1 MSSSPEVIG
10 QGSYGC
16 VHGPS
21 LTCNNKPKINYSNTV
36 SKTIHKSDAA
46 KEMREYKGISNADQ
60 DEDFYLGKPVL
71 CDIQDIPRNTEA
83 IKKCQIADSVL
94 RNLANYKLIIMKDGG
109 ENLETYSKTVRTW
122 PLTTESTKKCEQFLL
137 ETVRLFY
144 GLTAFKEHDL
154 IHHDLKPQNIVYN
167 EKENR
172 MNFIDFGIM
181 QSKTKITDLL
191 LKGKSYQY
199 SIFHWS
205 FPWDTLFLNKR
216 NFVNIKSH
224 RKAWLIDH
232 YKRQVG
238 NYPHIN
244 NFFYYSLDPYSVHP
258 NYSDQVN
265 HVFDDYDDFIANES
279 GTFTH
284 PQFVDKCLDA
294 VDTYGLGM
302 ALLFWLHRAKQHL
315 DQPLVIGLQII
326 LGKMVSAKA
335 SNRLSAADALD
346 WIERLFETTG
356 LLRKHKK
363 VILEHHVLNEGEQ
376 PKPKNQVIVK
386 KKAKVDRYLADADPG
401 SCPEGKER
409 NPDTGRCVK
418 ACPEG
423 KKRNAEFKCVKDKT
437 VVPLVESDCPAGK
450 ERNPKTRRCVAICPR
465 GKKRD
470 AEFKCV
476 KDKTVPLTES
486 ACPAGKERN
495 PKTRRCI
502 NKCKSGY
509 ERNAEFKCVK
519 TRKLRGEH

>member
-1 MSSSPEVIG
+1 MSSNPEVIG

-21 LTCNNKPKINYSNTV
+21 LTCNNKPKLNYSNTV
-36 SKTIHKSDAA
+36 SKTLSKSDAA

-83 IKKCQIADSVL
+83 IKKCQISEYVL
-94 RNLANYKLIIMKDGG
+94 KNLANYKLIIMKNGG
-109 ENLETYSKTVRTW
+109 ENLETYSKKVKTW
-122 PLTTESTKKCEQFLL
+122 PLCEESTKKCEKFLL

-144 GLTAFKEHDL
+144 GVTAFKENDL

-172 MNFIDFGIM
+172 LNFIDFGIM
-181 QSKTKITDLL
+181 QSKTKVTDLL
-191 LKGKSYQY
+191 LKGRSYQF

-205 FPWDTLFLNKR
+205 FPWDMYFLNKR
-216 NFVNIKSH
+216 SFAKIKTH
-224 RKAWLIDH
+224 RKAWLTYD
-232 YKRQVG
+232 YKGQVG

-244 NFFYYSLDPYSVHP
+244 NFFYYSLDPYLSQS
-258 NYSDQVN
+258 NYSLQVN
-265 HVFDDYDDFIANES
+265 RVFDDYDEFVADE
-279 GTFTH
+279 TYEY
-284 PQFVDKCLDA
+284 PQFVDKCLDS

-315 DQPLVIGLQII
+315 DQPLIIGLQII
-326 LGKMVSAKA
+326 LGKMVSAKV

-346 WIERLFETTG
+346 WVERLFETTG
-356 LLRKHKK
+356 LLRRHKK
-363 VILEHHVLNEGEQ
+363 VILEHEVLNEGEQ
-376 PKPKNQVIVK
+376 PKAKNQVIVK
-386 KKAKVDRYLADADPG
+386 TKAKVDRYLADADPG

-409 NPDTGRCVK
+409 NPATGRCVK

-437 VVPLVESDCPAGK
+437 VV
-450 ERNPKTRRCVAICPR
+450 
-465 GKKRD
+465 
-470 AEFKCV
+470 
-476 KDKTVPLTES
+476 ES

-495 PKTRRCI
+495 PKTRRCV

-509 ERNAEFKCVK
+509 ERNAEFKCAK
-519 TRKLRGEH
+519 TRKIRGSPK